1 MGTDSFIV
9 YIKKEDIYVD
19 IKKNVET
26 TFDTSNYKL
35 DHSQKNILKNIAFM
49 KDELNEKTMIDFATL
64 KPKMCSYLRYDN

>member
-9 YIKKEDIYVD
+9 YIKKEDIYGD
-19 IKKNVET
+19 ITKNVET

-49 KDELNEKTMIDFATL
+49 KDEIKEKTMIDFATL